1 MSSQIEK
8 TRLWANSLGSTAQEN
23 KEKRE
28 QLRSVLLKF
37 RGHIATLTARIAAE
51 FPELTIHD
59 VTHLDALWE
68 TADLITGPDYPLN
81 PMEAFVLGGSILLHD
96 AAHCFEAFQGGKQA
110 VRNTVA
116 WKDAFAAEQ
125 GKNPNESSSTL
136 ERYADFAAIRLL
148 HARQAEKLGQHE
160 WKSQNDQSSFFLIED
175 VDLRSRYGSL
185 IGKIAASHNWNVDD
199 ISNGLTS
206 QFNAPGGWPSDWR
219 VDPVKIA
226 CILRCADAAHLD
238 ERRAPDF
245 LYALIRRSGL
255 SLDHWKAQNW
265 LARADVNQSDPTS
278 SSLLITSTKAFKPED
293 TKAWW
298 VAFDAITVL
307 DAEINAC
314 NQLLLSRPQSN
325 NCSPPFK
332 IKKVTGANSPL
343 EISKFIETENWQ
355 PTAAKIH
362 VGNLERLVETLGGR
376 SLYGAGDD
384 FAIVV
389 REVIQNARDA
399 IAARRALA
407 QNYSGS
413 IFIKVTKKSDT
424 QTFVE
429 IRDDGI
435 GMSERTMVS
444 TLLDFGTSFWA
455 TDLVKSEFPG
465 LRSSSFK
472 PVGKYGIG
480 FYAVFMT
487 ASGVLVSSRRYD
499 AGISDVTNLHF
510 PDGVTLRPTLSK
522 GGGENFDA
530 MSSTSVRLTI
540 DEPIEF
546 IKERLINKGNPNEF
560 RIPLLNYLA
569 VITAGLDVLIKLQI
583 DETPPINIHESIDDL
598 ITPEQIYKW
607 IKDLTFVDVSDANV
621 GMKSKEYILSN
632 YRRMRRIEHNG
643 QVVGLAALLD
653 IPTAPSQMQ
662 FLTTDTIGGLTNN
675 VMRGTSNYLGY
686 MENYSASAKRDVAK
700 KAIPNDVLQSWAKE
714 QISILKEQ
722 NATPEQLYWAASN
735 MSNLDLDPIEIINFP
750 VILPSGEYVLMQ
762 FEQLFSTL
770 QQSAL
775 SCLINRTIGF
785 AETYTPPTVI
795 QGLPTLRPLSN
806 GNLIHI
812 KLENN
817 RPEFPTSLI
826 GCLDR
831 LVRKEGRE
839 LTYEIT
845 PNIMK
850 SMFGA
855 LDSLII
861 KLKNA

>member
-8 TRLWANSLGSTAQEN
+8 TGLWANSLGSTSQEN

-37 RGHIATLTARIAAE
+37 RGHIATLTTRIAAE
-51 FPELTIHD
+51 FPDLTIHD

-110 VRNTVA
+110 VRNTIE

-125 GKNPNESSSTL
+125 SKNPNESSTTL
-136 ERYADFAAIRLL
+136 EQHADFAAIRLL
-148 HARQAEKLGQHE
+148 HARQAEKLAQHE
-160 WKSQNDQSSFFLIED
+160 WKSQNDQSVFFLIED
-175 VDLRSRYGSL
+175 ADLRSRYGPL

-199 ISNGLTS
+199 ISSGLTS

-245 LYALIRRSGL
+245 LFALIRRSGL

-265 LARADVNQSDPTS
+265 LARADINQSDATG
-278 SSLLITSTKAFKPED
+278 SSLLITSTRSFKPED

-298 VAFDAITVL
+298 VVFDAITVL

-314 NQLLLSRPQSN
+314 NQLLLSRPQSK

-343 EISKFIETENWQ
+343 EISKLIETESWK
-355 PTAAKIH
+355 PTTAKIH
-362 VGNLERLVETLGGR
+362 VGNLERLVETLGGQ
-376 SLYGAGDD
+376 SLYGVGDN
-384 FAIVV
+384 FSIVV

-399 IAARRALA
+399 IAARRALTS
-407 QNYSGS
+407 NYSGN
-413 IFIKVTKKSDT
+413 IFIKISKKSDT

-455 TDLVKSEFPG
+455 TDLVKTEFPG

-480 FYAVFMT
+480 FYALFMVAT
-487 ASGVLVSSRRYD
+487 EVLVSSRRYD
-499 AGISDVTNLHF
+499 AGISDVINLHF
-510 PDGVTLRPTLSK
+510 PDGLTLRPTLSK
-522 GGGENFDA
+522 GGSENFDA
-530 MSSTSVRLTI
+530 MTSTIVRLTI
-540 DEPIEF
+540 DEPIDY
-546 IKERLINKGNPNEF
+546 IKERVINEGSPDEL

-569 VITAGLDVLIKLQI
+569 TITAGLDVLIKLQF
-583 DETPPINIHESIDDL
+583 DETPPFNIHESIDDL
-598 ITPEQIYKW
+598 IAPEQIYKW
-607 IKDLTFVDVSDANV
+607 IKDLTFADVSDINV
-621 GMKSKEYILSN
+621 GRQNKEYVLSN

-643 QVVGLAALLD
+643 QVLGLAALLD
-653 IPTAPSQMQ
+653 ISQETDQ
-662 FLTTDTIGGLTNN
+662 VRFLTTDTIGGLTNN
-675 VMRGTSNYLGY
+675 IMRGTSSYFGY

-700 KAIPNDVLQSWAKE
+700 KAIPNEVLQSWAKE

-722 NATPEQLYWAASN
+722 NATPQQLYFAASN
-735 MSNLDLDPIEIINFP
+735 MANLDLDPIEIINFP
-750 VILPSGEYVLMQ
+750 VMLPSGLYVLMP

-770 QQSAL
+770 KQSAL
-775 SCLINRTIGF
+775 SCLINGKIGF
-785 AETYTPPTVI
+785 ADTYTPPTTI
-795 QGLPTLRPLSN
+795 QGLPTLRPVSN
-806 GNLIHI
+806 GSLIQI

-817 RPEFPTSLI
+817 RPVYPRSLI

-845 PNIMK
+845 PNIMQ
-850 SMFGA
+850 SMFGT

-861 KLKNA
+861 KLKNT